1 MIARTLTVM
10 AVLAAG
16 GLFAG
21 ALYWG
26 LLNTPEANALTVSLS
41 ALLVIT
47 ILVALAVTVNTAILT
62 AQGVPL
68 RDAVHR
74 ATRGIGWF
82 VLALI
87 PLVLAWVAIIR
98 GDRWIAE
105 HQGEINAWFI
115 ARFGWA
121 DISRLLQAEAWTS
134 QWLRWTVVPVACLSL
149 LAARLGATHAAR
161 GAWLRR
167 ALHWRTLFADLAVFV
182 LLFALPWRLTA
193 WRPQLPPTWVEPT
206 VAAIRLATFALLA
219 LGGAAVLILFAARD
233 RTSRQTARGGVE

>member
-16 GLFAG
+16 GIFTG
-21 ALYWG
+21 AMYWG
-26 LLNTPEANALTVSLS
+26 LLNTPEANALTVGLS

-47 ILVALAVTVNTAILT
+47 ILAALAVTVNTAILT

-68 RDAVHR
+68 RDAVRR
-74 ATRGIGWF
+74 ATRGAGWF

-87 PLVLAWVAIIR
+87 PLVLAWAAIIR
-98 GDRWIAE
+98 GDRWIAD

-121 DISRLLQAEAWTS
+121 DISRLLQAEAWIS

-149 LAARLGATHAAR
+149 LAARLSATPAAR

-206 VAAIRLATFALLA
+206 VAAIRLATFALLSLA
-219 LGGAAVLILFAARD
+219 GAAVLILFASRD
-233 RTSRQTARGGVE
+233 RTSPQTARGGVE